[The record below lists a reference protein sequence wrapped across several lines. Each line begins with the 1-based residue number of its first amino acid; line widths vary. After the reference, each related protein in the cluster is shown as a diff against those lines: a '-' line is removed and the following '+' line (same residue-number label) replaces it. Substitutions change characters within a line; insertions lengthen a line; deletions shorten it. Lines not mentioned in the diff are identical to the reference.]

1 MRIHSAETAFIDWLD
16 LSVPDQKF
24 HYELVRA
31 LYSTPLSIFIAVGV
45 AATIMAI
52 VTALS
57 GDWIYGLFVT
67 AFLIVGAA
75 RAATIA
81 LYQRA
86 RHDANDVTS
95 VKRWELRALL
105 GAWAFAGL
113 VGGVGAYTVRAH
125 PGSELE
131 ILISCCVMGYIA
143 GISSR
148 NASRP
153 VISVGQITLTCIPF
167 TLALIARADI
177 VHLLLAAFVGV
188 LYLSTIVIC
197 RSVFDN
203 IVSRQIAFRKIEV
216 IVQRDAL
223 TDLWNRAAFLELLE
237 RHIAA
242 VKGSRNIIALISID
256 LDRFKDINDTLGH
269 PVGDTI
275 LRDVANRIRSVVRP
289 GDEIARIGGDEF
301 LVMLVTTD
309 VAEADA
315 AARRILAI
323 FSSPFKV
330 NTRQNS
336 CGASIGYAI
345 APTDGATLE
354 TLFRNSD
361 LALYEAK
368 RQGRGQV
375 VRYTEAIAERYDD
388 RMALEQDLQ
397 FALRN
402 AELELVYQPV
412 VDPRSG
418 RAICCEALLRW
429 NHPVHGR
436 INPADFIP
444 IAEATGL
451 IVPIGAWVLAT
462 ACSEATR
469 WPTDIKLSVNLSP
482 VQFRLGHDIVET
494 VLTTLRSVGLP
505 AHRLDLEVTETVLID
520 DGAGALAV
528 LEKLRANDVGVSLDD
543 FGTGFASLAYLND
556 FPFSKVKID
565 RKFSQ
570 NIDQSPRTSVIIA
583 GIAKITRDLK
593 IELVAEGIETENQL
607 EHIRSFGIHAVQGF
621 LYSGPLPPHELRRLI
636 GKPILPSL
644 GNVRRIGA
652 AGKEW
657 VRKAVSD
664 VACWVGRVS
673 AAELLQF
680 FYHPGS
686 ARNPT

>member
-1 MRIHSAETAFIDWLD
+1 MRIQNAETAIITWLD

-31 LYSTPLSIFIAVGV
+31 LYSTPKSILIAVI
-45 AATIMAI
+45 AAALIMAT
-52 VTALS
+52 VAGLS
-57 GDWIYGLFVT
+57 SDQAYDLFAV
-67 AFLIVGAA
+67 AFLIVGAT

-86 RHDANDVTS
+86 RHDPNDSVS
-95 VKRWELRALL
+95 VKRWELRALV
-105 GAWAFAGL
+105 GAWAFAAL
-113 VGGVGAYTVRAH
+113 VGGVGAYTVLAH

-153 VISVGQITLTCIPF
+153 IISVGQITLTCIPF
-167 TLALIARADI
+167 TAALVARGDI
-177 VHLLLAAFVGV
+177 VHLLLAGFISV

-203 IVSRQIAFRKIEV
+203 IVSRQIAFRKIET
-216 IVQRDAL
+216 IAQRDAL

-237 RHIAA
+237 RHIGAI
-242 VKGSRNIIALISID
+242 KGTRNIIALISID

-269 PVGDTI
+269 PVGDMI
-275 LRDVANRIRSVVRP
+275 LKDVANRIRSVVRP

-301 LVMLVTTD
+301 LVLLVTTD
-309 VAEADA
+309 GAEAEA
-315 AARRILAI
+315 VAKRILAI
-323 FSSPFKV
+323 FSSPFKT
-330 NTRQNS
+330 NTRQS
-336 CGASIGYAI
+336 HCGASIGYAM
-345 APTDGATLE
+345 APMDGTTLE
-354 TLFRNSD
+354 SLFRNSD

-375 VRYTEAIAERYDD
+375 VRYTEAIAQRYDD
-388 RMALEQDLQ
+388 RMALEHDLQ

-402 AELELVYQPV
+402 GELELVYQPV

-418 RAICCEALLRW
+418 RTICCEALLRW
-429 NHPVHGR
+429 NHPVHGQ
-436 INPADFIP
+436 INPTEFIP

-469 WPTDIKLSVNLSP
+469 WPVDIKLSVNLSP
-482 VQFRLGHDIVET
+482 VQFRRGHEIVET
-494 VLTTLRSVGLP
+494 ILMTLRSVGLP
-505 AHRLDLEVTETVLID
+505 ARRLDLEVTESVLID
-520 DGAGALAV
+520 DSAGALAV
-528 LEKLRANDVGVSLDD
+528 LEELRANDIGVSLDD

-583 GIAKITRDLK
+583 GIAKITRDLR

-607 EHIRSFGIHAVQGF
+607 DHIRSFGINAVQGY

-636 GKPILPSL
+636 VKPIVPQL
-644 GNVRRIGA
+644 GNVRQIA
-652 AGKEW
+652 
-657 VRKAVSD
+657 
-664 VACWVGRVS
+664 
-673 AAELLQF
+673 
-680 FYHPGS
+680 
-686 ARNPT
+686 

>member
-1 MRIHSAETAFIDWLD
+1 MRIYNAETAFINWLD
-16 LSVPDQKF
+16 LSIPDQKF

-31 LYSTPLSIFIAVGV
+31 LYSTPKSIFIAIVV
-45 AATIMAI
+45 ATTIIAI
-52 VTALS
+52 AGGLS
-57 GDWIYGLFVT
+57 GDHVYGLFLA

-75 RAATIA
+75 RAGTVA

-86 RHDANDVTS
+86 RHDPNDQVST
-95 VKRWELRALL
+95 KRWELRALL
-105 GAWAFAGL
+105 GAWTFAGL
-113 VGGVGAYTVRAH
+113 VGCVGAYTLTAH
-125 PGSELE
+125 PGSEIE

-153 VISVGQITLTCIPF
+153 IISIGQISLTCIPF
-167 TLALIARADI
+167 TIALLARADI
-177 VHLLLAAFVGV
+177 VHLVLAGFIGI
-188 LYLSTIVIC
+188 LYLSTILIC

-216 IVQRDAL
+216 IAQRDAL

-237 RHIAA
+237 RHIQNIQGTR
-242 VKGSRNIIALISID
+242 KIIALISID

-275 LRDVANRIRSVVRP
+275 LKDVANRIRSVVGP
-289 GDEIARIGGDEF
+289 GDEVARIGGDEF
-301 LVMLVTTD
+301 LVLLVAAD
-309 VAEADA
+309 ASEVDA

-323 FSSPFKV
+323 FSSPFMV
-330 NTRQNS
+330 NTRHNS

-345 APTDGATLE
+345 APMDGSTLE
-354 TLFRNSD
+354 ALFRNSD

-375 VRYTEAIAERYDD
+375 VRYAEVIARRYDD
-388 RMALEQDLQ
+388 RMALEHDLQ

-402 AELELVYQPV
+402 GELELAYQPV

-429 NHPVHGR
+429 NHPVHGL
-436 INPADFIP
+436 ISPAEFIP

-469 WPTDIKLSVNLSP
+469 WAADIKVSVNLSP
-482 VQFRLGHDIVET
+482 VQFRRGHELVDT
-494 VLTTLRSVGLP
+494 VMTTLRSVGL
-505 AHRLDLEVTETVLID
+505 AASRLDLEVTESVLID
-520 DGAGALAV
+520 DGAAALAI
-528 LEKLRANDVGVSLDD
+528 LEGLRAKEVGVSLDD

-556 FPFSKVKID
+556 FPFSKIKID

-570 NIDQSPRTSVIIA
+570 NIDQSARTTAIIS
-583 GIAKITRDLK
+583 GIVKITRDLR
-593 IELVAEGIETENQL
+593 IELIAEGIETENQL
-607 EHIRSFGIHAVQGF
+607 EHMRSFGIHAVQGF
-621 LYSGPLPPHELRRLI
+621 LFSGPVPAPELRRLI
-636 GKPILPSL
+636 SKPIVPVLAHL
-644 GNVRRIGA
+644 RRVGSTNKWPRQA
-652 AGKEW
+652 A
-657 VRKAVSD
+657 S
-664 VACWVGRVS
+664 
-673 AAELLQF
+673 
-680 FYHPGS
+680 
-686 ARNPT
+686 